1 MALLCRVAENMFWL
15 SRYVERAIAVIR
27 VVDVTAHLELDAGD
41 AGSADVDF
49 WTPLL
54 GPVVDGTP
62 NAPAS
67 DQAPRPSDV
76 RYHLAFDADNPSSLI
91 SCIRRARA
99 TAREVRESISSEM
112 WEQINT
118 SYLALAD
125 PACVRQV
132 EEDLHGFYTRTRDGL
147 LLIQGLADV
156 TIAQDASWA
165 FLSLGKYLERA
176 ENVARLLRVQWHLL
190 AGAPSQRYG
199 DETVRLLAV
208 LRSAGSAEAYAR
220 YYSLRVDPPR
230 VLEFLLLNPTFP
242 QSVRYCL
249 GAAWSA
255 LESIA
260 HGVAPADVNASPPV
274 RALGLLRARL
284 EHATVDEIIEHGL
297 EESLAEVQSG
307 IAQVTDRVTR
317 EYFRFAPAVGRQ
329 MAVARAAQIMA
340 AQQQQ

>member
-1 MALLCRVAENMFWL
+1 VALLCRVAENMFWL

-41 AGSADVDF
+41 PGAADIDF

-54 GPVVDGTP
+54 GPVVDLPP
-62 NAPAS
+62 NAASS

-76 RYHLAFDADNPSSLI
+76 RYHLAFDPDNPNSLV

-118 SYLALAD
+118 SYLAMAD
-125 PACVRQV
+125 PARVRELEQ
-132 EEDLHGFYTRTRDGL
+132 DLHGFYTRTRDGL

-156 TIAQDASWA
+156 TVAHDASWD
-165 FLSLGKYLERA
+165 FLILGKYLERA
-176 ENVARLLRVQWHLL
+176 ENVARLLRVQSHLL
-190 AGAPSQRYG
+190 AGVPAHNYE

-220 YYSLRVDPPR
+220 YYSLRVEAPR

-255 LESIA
+255 LESVA
-260 HGVAPADVNASPPV
+260 HGVAYADVNALPPV

-284 EHATVDEIIEHGL
+284 EHASVDEVIEHGL
-297 EESLAEVQSG
+297 EESLSEVQHG
-307 IAQVTDRVTR
+307 IAQVTDRITR

-340 AQQQQ
+340 GQQQQ